1 MLQVAPRFDFMLP
14 SGLWLAMNEA
24 ARTKLAAFP
33 VSISRIGFGSEGAE
47 DWIGLDAAVDF
58 GRGIGPAASV
68 KGLRVYYGGPPG
80 THLRFDGIELKLQRP
95 GFDFRGFVSMITGAD
110 PRASPIRRTASSVA
124 TSRSRSPARSGSS
137 SSSVYS
143 GRKAARDSVRRLD
156 AEFGGDRSSVGLMV
170 RGGCSPA

>member
-1 MLQVAPRFDFMLP
+1 MPTRRSPRYLRAPDPGRAGSDYPPGTRFWDLLIDGRAEVGPAATVADTLFGGEFKDLVLQVAPRFDFMLP

-80 THLRFDGIELKLQRP
+80 T
-95 GFDFRGFVSMITGAD
+95 T
-110 PRASPIRRTASSVA
+110 
-124 TSRSRSPARSGSS
+124 
-137 SSSVYS
+137 
-143 GRKAARDSVRRLD
+143 
-156 AEFGGDRSSVGLMV
+156 
-170 RGGCSPA
+170 

>member
-1 MLQVAPRFDFMLP
+1 MARHER
-14 SGLWLAMNEA
+14 SGADLG
-24 ARTKLAAFP
+24 RFP

-58 GRGIGPAASV
+58 GRGIGPPRV

-137 SSSVYS
+137 SRGRSYS
-143 GRKAARDSVRRLD
+143 GRKAARDSAALD
-156 AEFGGDRSSVGLMV
+156 AEFGSGIRSSHRSHGSG
-170 RGGCSPA
+170 RPCSPA